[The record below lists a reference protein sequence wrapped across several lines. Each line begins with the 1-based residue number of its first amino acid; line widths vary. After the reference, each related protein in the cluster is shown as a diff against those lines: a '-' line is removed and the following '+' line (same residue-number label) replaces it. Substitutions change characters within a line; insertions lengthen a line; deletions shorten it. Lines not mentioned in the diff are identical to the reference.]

1 MAKSCEIPNNELTEF
16 DLPRVCVMTGS
27 YEAIE
32 FRPVKFQWYPRWVA
46 IFAFALVIA
55 AILIAVLTKRVNGH
69 LPFSP
74 AGWEKYQRGKRFTIF
89 ALLSFMV
96 GLFMIIGGGASN
108 SSALLL
114 LGCAVAFVL
123 PVVLLVGFTR
133 GTRITVTKITDSHI
147 TLKLPSDVAADAF
160 SSHLVGAGSTAPA
173 LR

>member
-27 YEAIE
+27 YDAIE
-32 FRPVKFQWYPRWVA
+32 FRPVKFQWYPRWIA
-46 IFAFALVIA
+46 IFAFALLIA
-55 AILIAVLTKRVNGH
+55 AILIAVMTKRVNGH

-89 ALLSFMV
+89 ALLAFIG
-96 GLFMIIGGGASN
+96 GLFMIIAGGGAN
-108 SSALLL
+108 SGALVG
-114 LGCAVAFVL
+114 LGCVVAFVL
-123 PVVLLVGFTR
+123 PIVFLVGFTR

-160 SSHLVGAGSTAPA
+160 SSHLIGAGTAAPQ